1 MLYPTMNGPRPDL
14 ALAARESQADM
25 GGYAFPQIFPILTVT
40 ERAGTFS
47 YAPANLTNGTSNV
60 AEGRA
65 NSEALV
71 GDEIATADFDWT
83 TARLEARAKIF
94 DNEVKGFG
102 GIEKADK
109 LGAVSA
115 VRRAFNKVET
125 RAYAKVFTAAR
136 ILAAT
141 SLVDQGIINIISL
154 AAVALRP
161 YGSPYIVA
169 TTTGLLKFLQIPE
182 VRKAMFGSFT
192 AAQVMNM
199 LGDPTSKELMLSK
212 LSVLISVKGIIIF
225 DSDIVTAANNDC
237 IAMVTL
243 RPEAMNGGD
252 TLMAVAK
259 EKALYGFTALY
270 IPDGG
275 TKEMPF
281 GISATAD
288 GDGKVNLYDAE
299 SRYSINEIYTAA
311 VRVYKMLTNLT
322 DYSENLSPLK
332 VEITNPTIQTPAP

>member
-25 GGYAFPQIFPILTVT
+25 GGYAFMQIFPVLFVT

-65 NSEALV
+65 NSEALT
-71 GDEIATADFDWT
+71 GDELKTEDFDWT

-109 LGAVSA
+109 FGGTSA
-115 VRRAFNKVET
+115 VRRAYNKVEV
-125 RAYAKVFTAAR
+125 RSYAKVFTTAR
-136 ILAAT
+136 IAAAT
-141 SLVDQGIINIISL
+141 SLADQKIIEIISL

-212 LSVLISVKGIIIF
+212 LSLLISVKGIIIY
-225 DSDIVTAANNDC
+225 DSDIVTTANNDC
-237 IAMVTL
+237 ISLVAL
-243 RPEAMNGGD
+243 RPEAFAGGE
-252 TLMAVAK
+252 TLLSVAK
-259 EKALYGFTALY
+259 EKAVYGFTAIY
-270 IPDGG
+270 IPDGAS
-275 TKEMPF
+275 KEMPF
-281 GISATAD
+281 GVSATAD
-288 GDGKVNLYDAE
+288 GDGKVNIYDAE
-299 SRYSINEIYTAA
+299 SRYSINEIHTSA
-311 VRVYKMLTNLT
+311 VRVYKMLANLT

-332 VEITNPTIQTPAP
+332 VEITNPPISTPAE